1 MDNHITLK
9 EAIHLASIDQ
19 IIDLLKKAHVTI
31 GHLDGRHIH
40 VQGYAGHAFF
50 SDFEK
55 KIQKLFED
63 QVEIEKLENETRSE
77 MLLSWKESVDEL
89 IEKHYAESQQ
99 EVDDVASKNLLGRIQ
114 KSWDSF
120 LNRSYS
126 EKNKRSQLQRIKK
139 VELRETPLNSLDQ
152 KKLFSPKD

>member
-1 MDNHITLK
+1 MNTPLTLK
-9 EAIHLASIDQ
+9 EAINLASIDQ

-55 KIQKLFED
+55 KIHQLFES
-63 QVEIEKLENETRSE
+63 QIEKEKLEDKAKTE
-77 MLLSWKESVDEL
+77 MILKWKESAQDLVDR
-89 IEKHYAESQQ
+89 HYYQSQQ
-99 EVDDVASKNLLGRIQ
+99 EVNEVASKNLLGRIQ

-120 LNRSYS
+120 LHRNYL
-126 EKNKRSQLQRIKK
+126 EKTKNKGLNRVKKIRQSQ
-139 VELRETPLNSLDQ
+139 TSLNSLNQ
-152 KKLFSPKD
+152 KQFFKTKD